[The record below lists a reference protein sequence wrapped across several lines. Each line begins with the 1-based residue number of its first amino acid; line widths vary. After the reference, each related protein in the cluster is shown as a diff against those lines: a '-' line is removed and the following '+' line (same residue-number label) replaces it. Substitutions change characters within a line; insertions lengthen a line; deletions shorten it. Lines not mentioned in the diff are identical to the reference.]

1 MKISKHALATA
12 LAGLFV
18 SFSAA
23 AHADTAGLLNRIQC
37 SDSSSYTPLVI
48 FALAATMVYLCNRP
62 RVAVCARARR
72 RNEVSRS

>member
-12 LAGLFV
+12 LTGLFM
-18 SFSAA
+18 SFSTV
-23 AHADTAGLLNRIQC
+23 AHAETAGLLQSIES
-37 SDSSSYTPLVI
+37 SDITSYIPLVI